1 LVLSGTLKEFILG
14 DVFQLLAQQK
24 ITGKLA
30 MNDGLSD
37 GTVVFKNGL
46 IVGAEKED
54 EKFSSKLSYYLLD
67 IKQQPFESVSGLI
80 NSFDDNLNELTKN
93 IITKDIM
100 TAKEMLSFAESTIED
115 ITCSLFQW
123 KTGTYRFNSLRSV
136 DEFMI
141 CEIEMPVEN
150 IVMEAVRRFDEWNRM
165 ADVIAL
171 DTIFIPIEK
180 MNKAKNSIPDP
191 IKLTDQ
197 YLYQKID
204 GTTTVREFIQNTCIT
219 EYKVYEALNTLYSAQ
234 KITVLSS
241 ELSNSVQAAIHKK
254 KQDKAPPSL
263 SIILSILS
271 TAGIIMLFVLTS
283 KVFFKHI
290 LFPQETINSYL
301 SNVEVPIKYAQ
312 QNVSIAKLSY
322 KAQFGVDPLSEDS
335 LKKYF
340 HLSSE
345 DLYFSNLALKLQLKN
360 TSFNK

>member
-24 ITGKLA
+24 ITGKLV
-30 MNDGLSD
+30 MNDGHSD
-37 GTVVFKNGL
+37 GAVIFKNGL

-54 EKFSSKLSYYLLD
+54 ERFSSKLSNYLLD
-67 IKQQPFESVSGLI
+67 IKQQPFESVSGFI
-80 NSFDDNLNELTKN
+80 NSFEDNLNGLTKDIIAKN
-93 IITKDIM
+93 II

-136 DEFMI
+136 DELMI
-141 CEIEMPVEN
+141 CEISIPVEN
-150 IVMEAVRRFDEWNRM
+150 IVMEAMRRFDEWNRM

-180 MNKAKNSIPDP
+180 INKTKNPIPDP

-204 GTTTVREFIQNTCIT
+204 GTTTVRELIQNTCIT
-219 EYKVYEALNTLYSAQ
+219 EYKVYETLNALYSAQ

-263 SIILSILS
+263 STFLSILS
-271 TAGIIMLFVLTS
+271 TAGIILIFVLAS
-283 KVFFKHI
+283 KVLFKHI
-290 LFPQETINSYL
+290 LFFKATTNAYI
-301 SNVEVPIKYAQ
+301 SNVEIPIKYAEQ
-312 QNVSIAKLSY
+312 KVSLAKLFY
-322 KAQFGVDPLSEDS
+322 KSQFGAETVSVDS

-345 DLYFSNLALKLQLKN
+345 DLYFSNLASKLQLKN